1 MIDDIIFLCFF
12 IGNDFLPSL
21 SVLDIAE
28 ASIDQIFDIYK
39 FTVLPATEAYI
50 TNEGV
55 IQWKHAEVLVWE
67 FATHELSV
75 LTKRMNKIMNI

>member
-39 FTVLPATEAYI
+39 YTVLPTTEAYI

-55 IQWKHAEVLVWE
+55 IQWKHAEVLV
-67 FATHELSV
+67 
-75 LTKRMNKIMNI
+75 

>member
-1 MIDDIIFLCFF
+1 MYINLLREYFEAEFSDAFKYLKRENAEKEFTLDFNLERVIDDIIFLCFF

-39 FTVLPATEAYI
+39 FKVLPI
-50 TNEGV
+50 T
-55 IQWKHAEVLVWE
+55 
-67 FATHELSV
+67 
-75 LTKRMNKIMNI
+75 